1 MAKQIVNRVAN
12 SVLKTIDLEELYPKG
27 TRVAFDIAPWLQE
40 GIILR
45 EKDFRE
51 SVSGHPWEQYKNQY
65 VSIHCTADAI
75 IPAWAFMLVS
85 TKLIPHAK
93 KTVIGSQQ
101 TLETILFTE
110 VLNTLDVSQYQ
121 DSPIIIKGCAN
132 KPIPAA
138 AYGML
143 ISKLQPIA
151 KSIMYGEACSF
162 VPLYKN

>member
-1 MAKQIVNRVAN
+1 MAEEIVNRVAN
-12 SVLKTIDLEELYPKG
+12 SKLVVIDLEDYYPSGK
-27 TRVAFDIAPWLQE
+27 RIVIDIKDWLFQ
-40 GIILR
+40 GFVLR
-45 EKDFRE
+45 EKDFRQQ
-51 SVSGHPWEQYKNQY
+51 VSTHDWAIYKDAY
-65 VSIHCTADAI
+65 VALTCSSDAI
-75 IPAWAFMLVS
+75 IPAWAFMLVC

>member
-12 SVLKTIDLEELYPKG
+12 SVLKTIDLEELYPLG

-51 SVSGHPWEQYKNQY
+51 AVSGHPWEQYKNQY
-65 VSIHCTADAI
+65 VSIHCATDAI

-93 KTVIGSQQ
+93 KNSHW
-101 TLETILFTE
+101 
-110 VLNTLDVSQYQ
+110 
-121 DSPIIIKGCAN
+121 
-132 KPIPAA
+132 
-138 AYGML
+138 
-143 ISKLQPIA
+143 ISTNPRNNFI
-151 KSIMYGEACSF
+151 Y
-162 VPLYKN
+162 

>member
-27 TRVAFDIAPWLQE
+27 TRVAFDVSPWLQE

-51 SVSGHPWEQYKNQY
+51 AVSKHQWEQYKNQY
-65 VSIHCTADAI
+65 VSIHCATDAI

-85 TKLIPHAK
+85 TKLMPHAK

-110 VLNTLDVSQYQ
+110 ILNTLDVSQYK

-151 KSIMYGEACSF
+151 KNIMYGEACSF